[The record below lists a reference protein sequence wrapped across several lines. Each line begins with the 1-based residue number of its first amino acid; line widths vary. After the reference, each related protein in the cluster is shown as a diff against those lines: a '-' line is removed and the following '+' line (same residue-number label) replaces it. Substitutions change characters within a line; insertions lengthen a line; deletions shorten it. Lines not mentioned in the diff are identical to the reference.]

1 MNNAKAIF
9 QTIQELTAATP
20 VAMATIIE
28 VRGSVPREVGAK
40 MIIHPLG
47 QHVGTVGGGCGE
59 ADVIKAGLMV
69 IDTGT
74 PQIVEVDLTEDISM
88 QSLGVCGG
96 VMQIFVEP
104 WRNNN
109 AQLAPLVNAIDAG
122 ESVALVTVIRADGQF
137 AGTLGRRMTVW
148 PEKTAG
154 ELGLAALEATLLDNA
169 RQCIINRRSELLTY
183 QQPHGAVSV
192 FVDVQRRPSTLL
204 IVGAG
209 HVALPLAQLGKLI
222 DFEVVVLDDR
232 PAFANRQRFP
242 MASQVLAQPLQETLR
257 HWPINNDTYIVLVT
271 RGHTHDVECLLEV
284 LDSPARYIGM
294 IGSKRRIKAVFELLE
309 REQGLDP
316 AKFSRVYSP
325 VGLDIGAETP
335 AEIAVAVIAEIIN
348 VYRGGRAVSL
358 AETLRADYR
367 LPLHPGRLK

>member
-1 MNNAKAIF
+1 M
-9 QTIQELTAATP
+9 P
-20 VAMATIIE
+20 VAMATIVE

-59 ADVIKAGLMV
+59 ADVIKTGLTV

-104 WRNNN
+104 WRNDN
-109 AQLAPLVNAIDAG
+109 AQLGPLVNAIDAG
-122 ESVALVTVIRADGQF
+122 ELVALVTVIRADGQF
-137 AGTLGRRMTVW
+137 AGAPGRRMVVW

-154 ELGLAALEATLLDNA
+154 ELGLDSLEATLLDDA

-183 QQPHGAVSV
+183 QQPHGEVSV

-242 MASQVLAQPLQETLR
+242 MAGQVLAQPLQKTLR
-257 HWPINNDTYIVLVT
+257 QWPINSDTYIVLVT

-294 IGSKRRIKAVFELLE
+294 IGSKRRVKAVFELLE

-316 AKFSRVYSP
+316 ARFSRVYSP
-325 VGLDIGAETP
+325 IGLDIGAETP